1 MAEPITRHPR
11 ESGDPASSSGSG
23 TQKQR
28 DSRFRGNDVEG
39 GHRALAFTLAAL
51 VFAFDQLTKYIV
63 TVPLQLQKRGVMEL
77 HEIFDLRWVENRG
90 VSMGF
95 LTASSDAARWL
106 LVLLT
111 AAISFGVFIWIW
123 REKRRDDAI
132 ALSLVLGGALGNIV
146 DRIRFGYVVD
156 FADLHFGEWRP
167 FLIFNVG
174 DAAITIGVL
183 LLLVRA
189 LLTREKKAP
198 RKEV

>member
-1 MAEPITRHPR
+1 MADTVAEA
-11 ESGDPASSSGSG
+11 PAH
-23 TQKQR
+23 
-28 DSRFRGNDVEG
+28 SRAAPVERN
-39 GHRALAFTLAAL
+39 HRTLAFTLAAL
-51 VFAFDQLTKYIV
+51 VFIFDQLTKYIV
-63 TVPLQLQKRGVMEL
+63 TVPLQLQKRGSMEL
-77 HEIFDLRWVENRG
+77 FEIFDLRWVENRG

-95 LTASSDAARWL
+95 LTADSDAGRWL

-146 DRIRFGYVVD
+146 DRMRFGYVVD

-167 FLIFNVG
+167 FLIFNVA